1 MKFFNYNLITA
12 VLFFGI
18 GQSAFSQL
26 TSDNIW
32 VTFEDESALPE
43 MVGGRLHSSNAEV
56 QNLITTFNVTR
67 VEQALPD
74 SRKESLLKVYDVVC
88 LCNIDDFMNEIEKS
102 STVLAR
108 PEEAP
113 NYELLSDPDDYNV
126 EFTSDYALDL
136 IDAKGAWDY
145 STGDENTIIGI
156 SDGNFFIDHED
167 LEGEFLSINAAPTPA
182 NYYYHGTAVAITAAG
197 ATNNGVGK
205 SAIGYN
211 CKMDLGSMNYNT
223 VLQLSFGGARV
234 INLSWTSG
242 CYNSPY
248 VQQVIDEVWENGTII
263 VASAG
268 NGGTCGGPSN
278 LVYPAANDHV
288 IAVSSIGP
296 LDNHERALNDTTS
309 THQHNASVDIC
320 APGYDV
326 ALTVS
331 TGLYLTGNGT
341 SFAAPY
347 VTGTIGLMLSANPCL
362 TVEQVEEILKTTAVD
377 IYGLNPNY
385 IGQLGAGRL
394 DSKEAVRIAL
404 ETSCGDQTSGGQTGG
419 SGTGSTSADQALNMG
434 ADCEN
439 CPDTKIHSTVHG
451 AFDSESNRMSQENNP
466 MDGSVYPNPTYNS
479 ATVSW
484 NSNENMT
491 LYVTDLNGIIIDE
504 QVVTEQMNQTQ
515 INIANRGVYFVRLV
529 KGDQQVWLK
538 KVVRI

>member
-1 MKFFNYNLITA
+1 MNFFKYHLITA
-12 VLFFGI
+12 AFFLGI
-18 GQSAFSQL
+18 SQSATSQM

-32 VTFEDESALPE
+32 VTFENESALPE
-43 MVGGRLHSSNAEV
+43 MVEGRLHSSNVEV
-56 QNLITTFNVTR
+56 QSLITTFNVIS

-88 LCNIDDFMNEIEKS
+88 FCNIDDFMNEIEKS
-102 STVLAR
+102 STVLTK

-113 NYELLSDPDDYNV
+113 NYELLNTPDDYDV
-126 EFTSDYALDL
+126 QFTDDYALDL
-136 IDAKGAWDY
+136 IDAQGAWEY

-167 LEGEFLSINAAPTPA
+167 LEGEFLSINTTPTPT
-182 NYYYHGTAVAITAAG
+182 NYYYHGTAVATTAAG
-197 ATNNGVGK
+197 TTNNAVGK

-211 CKMDLGSMNYNT
+211 CKMDLVGMNYSL

-242 CYNSPY
+242 CTNSPY
-248 VQQVIDEVWENGTII
+248 VQQVIDEVWGNGTII

-268 NGGTCGGPSN
+268 NGVTCGGPSN

-296 LDNHERALNDTTS
+296 LDNHERTINDPTS

-326 ALTVS
+326 ALTVAS
-331 TGLYLTGNGT
+331 GWYLTGNGT

-362 TVEQVEEILKTTAVD
+362 TFEQVEEILKITAVD
-377 IYGLNPNY
+377 IYDLNPDYLN
-385 IGQLGAGRL
+385 QLGAGRM
-394 DSKEAVRIAL
+394 DSKEAVKLAL
-404 ETSCGDQTSGGQTGG
+404 ETSCGGQTAGGG
-419 SGTGSTSADQALNMG
+419 SGTNPTITNPGPSIG
-434 ADCEN
+434 ADCES
-439 CPDTKIHSTVHG
+439 CTDTKIHSIAQG
-451 AFDSESNRMSQENNP
+451 ASNSGSNRMSQENHSI
-466 MDGSVYPNPTYNS
+466 DGSVYPNPTYNS

-491 LYVTDLNGIIIDE
+491 LYVTDLKGTVIDQQE
-504 QVVTEQMNQTQ
+504 VTEQMNQTK
-515 INIANRGVYFVRLV
+515 ISIDSRGVYFVRLV
-529 KGDQQVWLK
+529 HGDQQVWLK
-538 KVVRI
+538 KVVCI